1 MLVFFSLILSSYN
14 SSVVRVFFLFLL
26 ASSFI
31 LLREEIS
38 LGTVVKSYVL
48 AWNWPVQLNFFLPC
62 GDGNR
67 EGWPNVPVKLFAI
80 SLKTWAALV
89 CPST

>member
-14 SSVVRVFFLFLL
+14 SSVVRVFSQFLL

-38 LGTVVKSYVL
+38 LGTVVESCVL
-48 AWNWPVQLNFFLPC
+48 LARNWPVQLNFFLPC

-67 EGWPNVPVKLFAI
+67 EGWPDCSSWDYLPF
-80 SLKTWAALV
+80 
-89 CPST
+89 P